1 MPEQAASSPLSAIV
15 VAGTHSGVGKTSV
28 TLGLIGAFRRRGL
41 AVQPFKVG
49 PDFIDPLHHQHA
61 SGRPARNLDGWMLD
75 PEMNLERFARATADA
90 DVAVIEGVMGLFDG
104 SEGKSD
110 RGSTAEMAKL
120 LGLPVLLVVDASAM
134 ARSAAALIHGYVSF
148 DPDLRVAG
156 VILNNVGSETHAG
169 MIRDAVAGA
178 VPILGALPRAQDLVV
193 PERHLGLH
201 LPHEA
206 RAEYVDQLATLIE
219 EHIAL
224 DPLLANSAI
233 ERRTAPAADA
243 SSPPRVRL
251 AVARDEAFCFYY
263 AENLELLEQA
273 GAELVPFSPIDEP
286 LPENIDGIYLGGGYP
301 ELHAD
306 KLAANTSTREAIR
319 EFASG
324 GGPIYAEC
332 GGLMYLAQ
340 TLELNGET
348 HPLCGV
354 LPFSTTMPAPLAI
367 GYVEVTTTG
376 GLFGTGQTARGHLFH
391 HSAIAGEP
399 ATDRCYE
406 LKDSRG
412 EETQEGYLI
421 QNVLASYAHLHLAS
435 NPALASAFIDQCAS
449 FRAHRTA
456 TVDVMRDLGANPPPC
471 R

>member
-1 MPEQAASSPLSAIV
+1 MASDRPTCSPLSAIV

-41 AVQPFKVG
+41 TVQPFKVG

-61 SGRPARNLDGWMLD
+61 SGRPPRNLDGWMLD
-75 PEMNLERFARATADA
+75 PEINLERFARATADA

-104 SEGKSD
+104 SDGKSD

-120 LGLPVLLVVDASAM
+120 LALPVLLVIDASAM
-134 ARSAAALIHGYVSF
+134 ARSAAALIHGYTSF
-148 DPDLRVAG
+148 DPDLRVEG
-156 VILNNVGSETHAG
+156 VILNNVGGEIHAG

-178 VPILGALPRAQDLVV
+178 VPILGALPHAKDLVV

-206 RAEYVDQLATLIE
+206 RAEYVEQLVTLIE
-219 EHIAL
+219 EHIDL
-224 DPLLANSAI
+224 DALLANSAI
-233 ERRTAPAADA
+233 ERRTAPAAA
-243 SSPPRVRL
+243 APSPPPRIRL
-251 AVARDEAFCFYY
+251 ALARDEAFCFYY
-263 AENLELLEQA
+263 TENLELLEQA

-286 LPENIDGIYLGGGYP
+286 LPENIDGIYIGGGYP

-319 EFASG
+319 EFASS

-340 TLELNGET
+340 TLEIDGET

-376 GLFGTGQTARGHLFH
+376 GLFGSGQTARGHLFH
-391 HSAIAGEP
+391 HSAIAGDP
-399 ATDRCYE
+399 AATDRCYE
-406 LKDSRG
+406 LKNSRG
-412 EETQEGYLI
+412 DETQEGYLI

-449 FRAHRTA
+449 FRAGGGAHRTA
-456 TVDVMRDLGANPPPC
+456 TVDVAS
-471 R
+471 

>member
-1 MPEQAASSPLSAIV
+1 MAEQAASSPLSAIV

-41 AVQPFKVG
+41 TVQPFKVG

-75 PEMNLERFARATADA
+75 PEINLERFARATADA

-120 LGLPVLLVVDASAM
+120 LGLPVLLVIDASAM

-178 VPILGALPRAQDLVV
+178 VPILGALPRAKDLVV

-219 EHIAL
+219 EHIDL
-224 DPLLANSAI
+224 DALLANSGI
-233 ERRTAPAADA
+233 ERRTAQAAA
-243 SSPPRVRL
+243 PSPPQRIRL
-251 AVARDEAFCFYY
+251 ALARDEAFCFYY
-263 AENLELLEQA
+263 TDNLELLEQA
-273 GAELVPFSPIDEP
+273 GAELVSFSPIDEP

-306 KLAANTSTREAIR
+306 KLAANTSTRKAIR
-319 EFASG
+319 EFASA

-332 GGLMYLAQ
+332 GGLMYLAR

-376 GLFGTGQTARGHLFH
+376 GPFGSGQTARGHLFH
-391 HSAIAGEP
+391 HSAIAGDP
-399 ATDRCYE
+399 LTDRCYRI
-406 LKDSRG
+406 KNSHG

-421 QNVLASYAHLHLAS
+421 DNVLASYAHLHLAS
-435 NPALASAFIDQCAS
+435 NPALAAAFIDQCAS
-449 FRAHRTA
+449 FRTGGRTHRTP
-456 TVDVMRDLGANPPPC
+456 TVDVAS
-471 R
+471 

>member
-1 MPEQAASSPLSAIV
+1 MAREKPTGSPLSAIV

-28 TLGLIGAFRRRGL
+28 TLGLIGALRRRGL
-41 AVQPFKVG
+41 TVQPFKVG

-61 SGRPARNLDGWMLD
+61 SGRPPRNLDGWMLD
-75 PEMNLERFARATADA
+75 PETNLQRFARATADA

-104 SEGKSD
+104 SDGKSD

-120 LGLPVLLVVDASAM
+120 LGLPVILVIDASAM
-134 ARSAAALIHGYVSF
+134 ARSAAALIHGYSSF
-148 DPDLRVAG
+148 DPDLGVAG
-156 VILNNVGSETHAG
+156 VILNNIGGETHAG

-178 VPILGALPRAQDLVV
+178 VPILGALPRVKDLVV

-206 RAEYVDQLATLIE
+206 RSEYVEELATLIE
-219 EHIAL
+219 AHIDLDAL
-224 DPLLANSAI
+224 LSSSAI
-233 ERRTAPAADA
+233 ERLPAPQAAPTI
-243 SSPPRVRL
+243 PPRARL

-263 AENLELLEQA
+263 SDNLELLEQA

-286 LPENIDGIYLGGGYP
+286 LPDKIDGIYLGGGYP

-306 KLAANTSTREAIR
+306 KLADNKTTRDAIH
-319 EFASG
+319 EFASA

-340 TLELNGET
+340 TLEINAKS

-367 GYVEVTTTG
+367 GYVEVTTTQG
-376 GLFGTGQTARGHLFH
+376 PFGPGQTARGHLFH
-391 HSAIAGEP
+391 HSAIAGDP
-399 ATDRCYE
+399 ATDRCYTI
-406 LKDSRG
+406 KNSRG
-412 EETQEGYLI
+412 EETQEGYLVN
-421 QNVLASYAHLHLAS
+421 NVLASYAHLHLAS
-435 NPALASAFIDQCAS
+435 NPALAAAFVAQCAN
-449 FRAHRTA
+449 FRTRSGEHRTA
-456 TVDVMRDLGANPPPC
+456 TADVAG
-471 R
+471 

>member
-1 MPEQAASSPLSAIV
+1 MPAERTTSSPLSAIV

-28 TLGLIGAFRRRGL
+28 TLGLIGALRRRGL
-41 AVQPFKVG
+41 TVQPFKVG

-75 PEMNLERFARATADA
+75 PETNLQRFARATVDA

-104 SEGKSD
+104 SDGKSE

-120 LGLPVLLVVDASAM
+120 LGLPVLLVIDASAM
-134 ARSAAALIHGYVSF
+134 ARSAAALIHGYTSF

-156 VILNNVGSETHAG
+156 VILNNVGGEIHAD

-178 VPILGALPRAQDLVV
+178 VPILGALPRAKGLVV

-206 RAEYVDQLATLIE
+206 HTDYVEQLATLIE
-219 EHIAL
+219 THIDLDAL
-224 DPLLANSAI
+224 LRNSVI
-233 ERRTAPAADA
+233 ERLQAIAAPPPL
-243 SSPPRVRL
+243 PPRARL

-263 AENLELLEQA
+263 ADNLELLEQA

-286 LPENIDGIYLGGGYP
+286 LPENIDGIYIGGGYP

-306 KLAANTSTREAIR
+306 KLAANTSTRDAIR
-319 EFASG
+319 EFASA

-340 TLELNGET
+340 TLEIDGET

-376 GLFGTGQTARGHLFH
+376 GPFGSGQTARGHLFH

-406 LKDSRG
+406 LKNSRG

-421 QNVLASYAHLHLAS
+421 QNVLASYVHLHLAS
-435 NPALASAFIDQCAS
+435 NPALATDFIDQCAS
-449 FRAHRTA
+449 FRSADGQRTA
-456 TVDVMRDLGANPPPC
+456 TADIAD
-471 R
+471 